1 MGPLQPI
8 SHDHSPPPCHSGS
21 RPGAFQLISRCV
33 RRAFLCGDAAEHRRA
48 WLNGVPGTLCSM
60 VERRT
65 AAAVIPFEKVTAI
78 G

>member
-1 MGPLQPI
+1 
-8 SHDHSPPPCHSGS
+8 
-21 RPGAFQLISRCV
+21 V